1 MKGQLLLSNI
11 TIRPCNHLMLS
22 FIGHCLLNLITSLTP
37 RYIIVEHW
45 DLTMHVVAVKIKM
58 TGVALFWTI
67 LSDNSCMKV
76 RCQKVF
82 IYLSAILMDFIFF
95 VFPLDYICS
104 DSVLVPFLCFCT
116 RMQSACDVR
125 WIQRKVWLFKQSNFK
140 QLTNCL

>member
-45 DLTMHVVAVKIKM
+45 DLTMHVVVVKIKM

-82 IYLSAILMDFIFF
+82 IYLSQLSWWILFSLFFHSTISVLILFLSHFF
-95 VFPLDYICS
+95 VSAPECRAR
-104 DSVLVPFLCFCT
+104 VLWGEFREKSGF
-116 RMQSACDVR
+116 S
-125 WIQRKVWLFKQSNFK
+125 SNQIWK
-140 QLTNCL
+140 N